1 MLGKPE
7 IAIKILEVMGERLS
21 RIENL
26 AQNLATNDM
35 DARIYKTEK
44 KIKMSFL
51 NILQKKELNDITVSE
66 LCRECNIHRK
76 TFYAHYRNTSEII
89 EDLQSEAIN
98 GLCSL
103 LDNVLSGSIN
113 NLDELFNEV
122 NTYLLDNFEIYH
134 LLAKTLL
141 LSEFL
146 KQLGEKFTLIIS
158 KTFSE
163 KNISDYDRY
172 SYYFLSAG
180 ISSLYSK
187 WLINP
192 EQENLNNTQYTNNVK
207 DQGLDR

>member
-1 MLGKPE
+1 
-7 IAIKILEVMGERLS
+7 
-21 RIENL
+21 
-26 AQNLATNDM
+26 M

-158 KTFSE
+158 KAFAE

-172 SYYFLSAG
+172 SYYFLFAG
-180 ISSLYSK
+180 ISSLYSR

-192 EQENLNNTQYTNNVK
+192 EQENLNNITSICIQMCNKRITI
-207 DQGLDR
+207 GE